1 MFNHSITQGYSDAA
15 GNVKTV
21 TTPFSGQSLE
31 GWDGVVAAGASNAPI
46 DADWV
51 NANVQ
56 SLMMWSDQA
65 VTVKTNSSSAP
76 AQTISLVANQML
88 LFGVGIGLTN
98 PFTTDVT
105 ALFVTNAGGTNAN
118 FKLRVLMT

>member
-1 MFNHSITQGYSDAA
+1 MFTHSITQGYSDSA
-15 GNVKTV
+15 GSVKTV
-21 TTPFSGQSLE
+21 TTNFTGQALE
-31 GWDGVVAAGASNAPI
+31 GWDGVVAAGATNAPI

-56 SLMMWSDQA
+56 SLMIWSDQA
-65 VTVKTNSSSAP
+65 VTVKTNSSSSP
-76 AQTISLVANQML
+76 AQTITLLANQMIEY
-88 LFGVGIGLTN
+88 GVGIGLTN

-105 ALFVTNAGGTNAN
+105 ALFVSNAGGVNAN